1 MNPTHPNLS
10 PRSKERLSPATLLA
24 KSRVFRGLEAD
35 PFGRV
40 VRGARKLNVKRGDV
54 IYGHGEGLSDFYVIG
69 LGYAAIS
76 VQGDPDRE
84 KVIELRGPGESFG
97 EENMLAGRPHSL
109 SAAMLTDGV
118 LISVP
123 REVVLDAVEND
134 PRLAKSILAD
144 LSRRMFGLLRQIEA
158 RSTRCG
164 VERVAS
170 FLMQLSDSKVD
181 TAQEV
186 VLPAPKRII
195 ASLLDLTKESFS
207 RVLRELTGR
216 HLIEVHGRT
225 IQILDVLGLAQV
237 CHRGRGCAL
246 CWGCARGGA
255 WIA

>member
-1 MNPTHPNLS
+1 MSPTHSNIL
-10 PRSKERLSPATLLA
+10 PRGKERLSPAALLA

-40 VRGARKLNVKRGDV
+40 VRGARKINVRRGDV
-54 IYGHGEGLSDFYVIG
+54 VYGRGEGLSDFYVIG
-69 LGYAAIS
+69 VGYAALS

-97 EENMLAGRPHSL
+97 EENMLADRPL
-109 SAAMLTDGV
+109 SIAATMLTDGV
-118 LISVP
+118 LVSVP
-123 REVVLDAVEND
+123 REVVLEAVESE
-134 PRLAKSILAD
+134 PRLARSILAD

-158 RSTRCG
+158 RSSRCG

-181 TAQEV
+181 TTQEV

-207 RVLRELTGR
+207 RVLRELSGR
-216 HLIEVHGRT
+216 QLIEVHGRT
-225 IQILDVLGLAQV
+225 IQILDVLGLARV
-237 CHRGRGCAL
+237 CSRGRSCAL

-255 WIA
+255 WIG